1 MEKRI
6 SDLYPDIK
14 DCYVIDN
21 MGKICNTNTGNYIK
35 INKNHNGYMRVSLM
49 KKGGGTTS
57 IQYHR
62 LLMMLLKPIE
72 GMEKLQ
78 INHIDGN
85 KENNTLDNLQW
96 VTPQENIHHAIETGL
111 TDFSY
116 LQGEKTNFSHYTEKD
131 AKLVIDLLKSNKY
144 TDKEISK
151 ITGFP
156 VRSFIAKIRRKETWT
171 YLTKDIDTPLGKA
184 ERKTFTYK

>member
-14 DCYVIDN
+14 DCYIIDD
-21 MGKICNTNTGNYIK
+21 MGKIRNINTGNYIK

-62 LLMMLLKPIE
+62 LLMMLFKPTE
-72 GMEKLQ
+72 NMEKLQ

-85 KENNTLDNLQW
+85 KENNTLNNLQW
-96 VTPQENIHHAIETGL
+96 VTPQENIHHAIKTGL

-171 YLTKDIDTPLGKA
+171 YLTKDIDTLLGKA

>member
-14 DCYVIDN
+14 DCYVIDDT
-21 MGKICNTNTGNYIK
+21 GKIRNINTGNYMK
-35 INKNHNGYMRVSLM
+35 INKNCNGYMRVSLM

-62 LLMMLLKPIE
+62 LLMMLFKPVE

-85 KENNTLDNLQW
+85 KENNTLNNLQW
-96 VTPQENIHHAIETGL
+96 VTPQENIHHAIKTGL
-111 TDFSY
+111 TNFSY

-156 VRSFIAKIRRKETWT
+156 VRSFIAKIRRRETWT
-171 YLTKDIDTPLGKA
+171 YLTKDIDTPLGKT

>member
-14 DCYVIDN
+14 DCYIIDD
-21 MGKICNTNTGNYIK
+21 MGKIRNINTGNYIK

-62 LLMMLLKPIE
+62 LLMMLFKPTE
-72 GMEKLQ
+72 NMEKLQ

-85 KENNTLDNLQW
+85 KENNALNNLQW
-96 VTPQENIHHAIETGL
+96 VTPQENIHHAIKTGL

-171 YLTKDIDTPLGKA
+171 YLTKNIDTLLGKA

>member
-14 DCYVIDN
+14 DCYVIDDT
-21 MGKICNTNTGNYIK
+21 GKIRNINTGNYIK

-85 KENNTLDNLQW
+85 KENNVLDNLQW
-96 VTPQENIHHAIETGL
+96 VTSQENIHHAIKTGL

-116 LQGEKTNFSHYTEKD
+116 LQGEKTNLSHYTEKD

-184 ERKTFTYK
+184 ERKTFIYK

>member
-14 DCYVIDN
+14 DCYIIDD
-21 MGKICNTNTGNYIK
+21 MGKIRNINTGNYIK

-49 KKGGGTTS
+49 KKSGGTTS

-62 LLMMLLKPIE
+62 LLMMLFKPTE
-72 GMEKLQ
+72 NMEKLQ

-96 VTPQENIHHAIETGL
+96 VTPQENIHHAIKTGL
-111 TDFSY
+111 
-116 LQGEKTNFSHYTEKD
+116 TNFSHYTEKD

-156 VRSFIAKIRRKETWT
+156 VRNFIAKIRRKETWT

>member
-14 DCYVIDN
+14 DCYIIDD
-21 MGKICNTNTGNYIK
+21 MGKIRNINTGNYIK

-62 LLMMLLKPIE
+62 LLMMLFKPTE
-72 GMEKLQ
+72 NMEKLQ

-85 KENNTLDNLQW
+85 KENNALDNLQW
-96 VTPQENIHHAIETGL
+96 VTPQENIHHAIKTGL

-156 VRSFIAKIRRKETWT
+156 VRNFIAKIRRKETWT

-184 ERKTFTYK
+184 ERKTFTQK

>member
-14 DCYVIDN
+14 DCYVIDDT
-21 MGKICNTNTGNYIK
+21 GKIRNINTGNYIK
-35 INKNHNGYMRVSLM
+35 TNKNHNGYIRVSLM

-62 LLMMLLKPIE
+62 LLMMLFKPTE
-72 GMEKLQ
+72 NMEKLQ

-85 KENNTLDNLQW
+85 KENNALNNLQW
-96 VTPQENIHHAIETGL
+96 VTPQENIHHAIKTGL

-156 VRSFIAKIRRKETWT
+156 VRSFIAKNKKKRNLDLS
-171 YLTKDIDTPLGKA
+171 Y
-184 ERKTFTYK
+184 

>member
-14 DCYVIDN
+14 DCYIIDD
-21 MGKICNTNTGNYIK
+21 MGKIRNINTGNYIK
-35 INKNHNGYMRVSLM
+35 ISKNHNGYIRVSLM

-62 LLMMLLKPIE
+62 LLMMLFKPTE
-72 GMEKLQ
+72 NMEKLQ

-85 KENNTLDNLQW
+85 KENNALNNLQW
-96 VTPQENIHHAIETGL
+96 VTTQENIHHAIKTGL
-111 TDFSY
+111 TNFSY
-116 LQGEKTNFSHYTEKD
+116 YTEKD

-184 ERKTFTYK
+184 ERKSFTYK

>member
-14 DCYVIDN
+14 DCYVIDD
-21 MGKICNTNTGNYIK
+21 MGKIRNINTGNYIK

-62 LLMMLLKPIE
+62 LLMMLFKPIE
-72 GMEKLQ
+72 NMEKLQ

-85 KENNTLDNLQW
+85 KENNTLNNLQW
-96 VTPQENIHHAIETGL
+96 VTSQENIHHAIETGL
-111 TDFSY
+111 TNFSY

-171 YLTKDIDTPLGKA
+171 YLTKDIDTLLGKA

>member
-14 DCYVIDN
+14 DCYIIDD
-21 MGKICNTNTGNYIK
+21 MGKIRNINTGNYIK

-62 LLMMLLKPIE
+62 LLMMLFKPTE
-72 GMEKLQ
+72 NMEKLQ

-85 KENNTLDNLQW
+85 KENNALNNLQW
-96 VTPQENIHHAIETGL
+96 VTPQENIHHAIKTGL

-171 YLTKDIDTPLGKA
+171 YLTKDIDTLLGKA

>member
-14 DCYVIDN
+14 DCYIIDD
-21 MGKICNTNTGNYIK
+21 MGKIRNINTGNYIK

-62 LLMMLLKPIE
+62 LLMMLFKPVE
-72 GMEKLQ
+72 NMEKLQ

-85 KENNTLDNLQW
+85 KENNVLNNLQW
-96 VTPQENIHHAIETGL
+96 VTSQENIHHAIKTGL

-156 VRSFIAKIRRKETWT
+156 VRNFIAKIRRKETWT
-171 YLTKDIDTPLGKA
+171 YLTKDIDTPSGKA

>member
-14 DCYVIDN
+14 DCYAIDD
-21 MGKICNTNTGNYIK
+21 MGKIRNINTGNYIK
-35 INKNHNGYMRVSLM
+35 ISKNHNGYMRVSLM

-62 LLMMLLKPIE
+62 LLMMLFKPTE
-72 GMEKLQ
+72 NMEKLQ

-85 KENNTLDNLQW
+85 KENNALDNLQW
-96 VTPQENIHHAIETGL
+96 VTPQENIHHAIKTGL

-156 VRSFIAKIRRKETWT
+156 VRNFIAKIRRKETWT
-171 YLTKDIDTPLGKA
+171 YLTKDIDTLLGKA

>member
-14 DCYVIDN
+14 DCYVIDD
-21 MGKICNTNTGNYIK
+21 MGKIRNINTGNYIK

-62 LLMMLLKPIE
+62 LLMMLFKPTE
-72 GMEKLQ
+72 NMEKLQ

-85 KENNTLDNLQW
+85 KENNALNNLQW
-96 VTPQENIHHAIETGL
+96 VTPQENIHHAIKTGL

-156 VRSFIAKIRRKETWT
+156 VRNFIAKIRRKETWT
-171 YLTKDIDTPLGKA
+171 YLTKDIDTSLGKA

>member
-14 DCYVIDN
+14 DCYVIDDT
-21 MGKICNTNTGNYIK
+21 GKIRNINTGNYIK
-35 INKNHNGYMRVSLM
+35 INKNHNSYMRVSLM

-62 LLMMLLKPIE
+62 LLMMLLKPVE

-85 KENNTLDNLQW
+85 KENNVLDNLQW
-96 VTPQENIHHAIETGL
+96 VTSQENIHHAIKTGL

-116 LQGEKTNFSHYTEKD
+116 LQGEKTNLSHYTEKD

-184 ERKTFTYK
+184 ERKTFIYK

>member
-1 MEKRI
+1 M
-6 SDLYPDIK
+6 
-14 DCYVIDN
+14 
-21 MGKICNTNTGNYIK
+21 
-35 INKNHNGYMRVSLM
+35 
-49 KKGGGTTS
+49 
-57 IQYHR
+57 
-62 LLMMLLKPIE
+62 
-72 GMEKLQ
+72 
-78 INHIDGN
+78 
-85 KENNTLDNLQW
+85 
-96 VTPQENIHHAIETGL
+96 TPQENIHHAIKTGL

-156 VRSFIAKIRRKETWT
+156 VRNFIAKIRRKETWT